1 MRKILKKSIECKKE
15 QSKAMRSNISIQD
28 NKQLLLFN
36 FLKILL
42 KEKIIGFH
50 DVDIF
55 QDMMRFTLDS
65 MMQLQNNFKQER
77 SMIANNQSSYIETT
91 HTIKNSSTSN
101 ENNYDLSLEELEMS
115 SGKSVA
121 YGKQKNNNNDQ

>member
-1 MRKILKKSIECKKE
+1 M
-15 QSKAMRSNISIQD
+15 
-28 NKQLLLFN
+28 
-36 FLKILL
+36 